1 MPNPLCAINGL
12 YRYRPTAP
20 AVDLA
25 EPRATRDHRAARGPD
40 GQGAWLSPDGRLGL
54 GHRRLAII
62 ELSVAALA

>member
-1 MPNPLCAINGL
+1 MCAINGL
-12 YRYRPTAP
+12 YAYRDQAP
-20 AVDLA
+20 AVDPA
-25 EPRATRDHRAARGPD
+25 ELCAMRDHRAARGPD